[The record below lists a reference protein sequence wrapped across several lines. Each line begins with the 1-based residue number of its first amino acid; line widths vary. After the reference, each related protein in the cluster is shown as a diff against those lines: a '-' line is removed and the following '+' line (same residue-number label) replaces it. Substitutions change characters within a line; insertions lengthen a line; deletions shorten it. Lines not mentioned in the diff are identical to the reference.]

1 MSPTVQA
8 KFATVCQELNAALIE
23 RTEEIDF
30 TLTALIAQEHALLV
44 GPPGCGK
51 SMLLD
56 AITEWCDGKRFSILV
71 NKFTSPEEMFGPVS
85 LTGLKEDRYQRITIG
100 KLPEAD
106 FAFVDEVFKGSS
118 AILNSM
124 LKILNERTFDNGSAG
139 LQKVPLKL
147 CLGASNEW
155 PGEGD
160 QGKELNALFDRFL
173 LRKTVKPI
181 ASTDGRQK
189 LLWGGNHKVTLSS
202 KLLPAELEQA
212 NKDASALLWSAEAKT
227 ALETVLQELSTEGI
241 RPGDRRQYKAVR
253 IAQAYAW
260 LQGATEVEPDHLEIL
275 SHVLWD
281 DPIEQPNKAAQVI
294 SKVSNPLHFVING
307 FLVEAHNVKS
317 EMKNPK
323 DLAAASAAIA
333 KLDEI
338 QKKLKSIKSD
348 SQKMKD
354 ARKEVARIRYTR
366 QTGRSC
372 LVRHFQMFARYWKD
386 KEGSVRVEFLFPW
399 HVSPSPNW
407 KAKP

>member
-1 MSPTVQA
+1 MPAETTVTAVQD
-8 KFATVCQELNAALIE
+8 KFSTVRKELNGVMIE
-23 RTEEIDF
+23 RSEEIDF
-30 TLTALIAQEHALLV
+30 TLTALVAQEHALLV
-44 GPPGCGK
+44 GPPGVGK

-56 AITEWCDGKRFSILV
+56 AITDWCDGRRFSILV

-85 LTGLKEDRYQRITIG
+85 LSGLKEDRYQRITTG

-124 LKILNERTFDNGSAG
+124 LKILNERQFDNGSAG
-139 LQKVPLKL
+139 MQKVPLKL

-173 LRKTVKPI
+173 LRKSVKPI
-181 ASTDGRQK
+181 AGTDGRRR
-189 LLWGGNHKVTLSS
+189 LLWGGDHKPKLSG
-202 KLLPAELEQA
+202 KLLPAELQQA
-212 NKDASALLWSAEAKT
+212 NAEANALPWSEAAKT
-227 ALETVLQELSTEGI
+227 NLETVLQELSAEGI

-260 LQGATEVEPDHLEIL
+260 LLGADEVESDHLDIL

-281 DPIEQPNKAAQVI
+281 DPIEQPAKASQII

-307 FLVEAHNVKS
+307 FMVEAHNIRS
-317 EMKNPK
+317 ELKNPK
-323 DLAAASAAIA
+323 DLAGASAACA
-333 KLDEI
+333 KLEEI
-338 QKKLKSIKSD
+338 QSKLKSIKSD

-354 ARKEVARIRYTR
+354 SRRDVSRMIRDIRVAA
-366 QTGRSC
+366 
-372 LVRHFQMFARYWKD
+372 M
-386 KEGSVRVEFLFPW
+386 P
-399 HVSPSPNW
+399 PS
-407 KAKP
+407 KANEEED